1 MSVNNDGFK
10 LEVIKEY
17 QDEMKKIGQNYLLL
31 NEEDNTDEFVNFCFV
46 GMFEGK
52 QVIYDAILYS
62 LRLHHNSELFELAE
76 HKAAK
81 RFPEFR
87 SIKYEED
94 ENGDLAKLDDI
105 EEEIGLYMTEV
116 IFELEEEEGV
126 KVQEHIELDSHL
138 DFGVGLSVC
147 LNVDKVS
154 DEVIKMFIKNFNE
167 DTLILD
173 KTLYSFQTEDYEMN

>member
-1 MSVNNDGFK
+1 MSVKNDGFNPD
-10 LEVIKEY
+10 VIKEY
-17 QDEMKKIGQNYLLL
+17 QDEMKKNKRNYVLQ

-46 GMFEGK
+46 GMYEGK
-52 QVIYDAILYS
+52 QVIYDTILYS
-62 LRLHHNSELFELAE
+62 LRLHHNSELFEIAE

-94 ENGDLAKLDDI
+94 ENGDLAKLDDK

-116 IFELEEEEGV
+116 IFDLEEEEAV
-126 KVQEHIELDSHL
+126 KVKEHIEVDKHL

-147 LNVDKVS
+147 LNFDKVS
-154 DEVIKMFIKNFNE
+154 AEIIEKFIIDFNE
-167 DTLILD
+167 DTLKLD
-173 KTLYSFQTEDYEMN
+173 ETLYSFQSEDYEMN